1 MGCLREK
8 LGEQGCIDL
17 GIPSSSTMKEVMS
30 MTRRRNH
37 RKGILIRVEE
47 EIRKQKL
54 NGKLNDHDIDL
65 LKGKNECSWS
75 QLRLAKP
82 PMEGQNEIWF
92 PYATPKY
99 NNTVVKNR
107 VATGERMRKWNY
119 MGRPNKGNF
128 LGQILG
134 ELDRGYEDFI

>member
-1 MGCLREK
+1 
-8 LGEQGCIDL
+8 
-17 GIPSSSTMKEVMS
+17 MKEVMS

-107 VATGERMRKWNY
+107 VATGERMRKWNCNRRGNTY
-119 MGRPNKGNF
+119 FSTASTQKDMGRPNKGNF